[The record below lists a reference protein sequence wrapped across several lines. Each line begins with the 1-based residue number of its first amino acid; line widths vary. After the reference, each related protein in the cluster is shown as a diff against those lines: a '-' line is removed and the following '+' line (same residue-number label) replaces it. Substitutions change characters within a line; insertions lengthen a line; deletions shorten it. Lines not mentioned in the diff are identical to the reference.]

1 MTETRDEVKEAEP
14 VVYRTT
20 IHWAALLGP
29 GMLFIMGGVSV
40 RARPL
45 AALIMIGLALVWGL
59 LSIHNLR
66 ASEFAIGTSRLTIR
80 IGFPFKRFYEFPF
93 SQIAGAD
100 YHQPALGV
108 ILNFGKVMIMH
119 TTGKTI
125 VFRLVAKPND
135 FVERLRREVDRF
147 RQEQEPGPTGG

>member
-1 MTETRDEVKEAEP
+1 MTETENEVKEAEP
-14 VVYRTT
+14 VLYRTT

-29 GMLFIMGGVSV
+29 GMLFVMGGVSV

-80 IGFPFKRFYEFPF
+80 VGFPFKRFYEFPF

>member
-1 MTETRDEVKEAEP
+1 
-14 VVYRTT
+14 
-20 IHWAALLGP
+20 
-29 GMLFIMGGVSV
+29 
-40 RARPL
+40 
-45 AALIMIGLALVWGL
+45 MIGLAVVWGL

-66 ASEFAIGTSRLTIR
+66 ASEFAIGASRLTIR
-80 IGFPFKRFYEFPF
+80 VGFPFKRFYEFPF

-108 ILNFGKVMIMH
+108 ILNFGKVMIIH

-135 FVERLRREVDRF
+135 FVERLRRELDRF
-147 RQEQEPGPTGG
+147 RQEQEQGPTGG

>member
-1 MTETRDEVKEAEP
+1 MTETENEAKEAEP

-29 GMLFIMGGVSV
+29 AMLFVMGGISV
-40 RARPL
+40 RAKPL
-45 AALIMIGLALVWGL
+45 AALIMIGLAVVWGL
-59 LSIHNLR
+59 FSIHNLR

-108 ILNFGKVMIMH
+108 ILNFGKVMIIH

-135 FVERLRREVDRF
+135 FVERLRRELDRF

>member
-1 MTETRDEVKEAEP
+1 MTETENEAKEAEP
-14 VVYRTT
+14 VLYRTT

-29 GMLFIMGGVSV
+29 GMLFVMGGVSV

-80 IGFPFKRFYEFPF
+80 VGFPFKRFYEFPF

-100 YHQPALGV
+100 YHQTALGV

-147 RQEQEPGPTGG
+147 RQEQEPNPTGG

>member
-1 MTETRDEVKEAEP
+1 MTETENEAKEAEP
-14 VVYRTT
+14 VLYRTT

-29 GMLFIMGGVSV
+29 GMLFVMGGVSV
-40 RARPL
+40 RAKPL
-45 AALIMIGLALVWGL
+45 AALIMIGLAIVWGL

-80 IGFPFKRFYEFPF
+80 VGFPFKRFYEFPF

-108 ILNFGKVMIMH
+108 ILNFGKVMIIH

-135 FVERLRREVDRF
+135 FVERLRRELDRF

>member
-1 MTETRDEVKEAEP
+1 MTETENKVKETEP
-14 VVYRTT
+14 VLYRTT

-29 GMLFIMGGVSV
+29 GMLFVMGGVSV

-80 IGFPFKRFYEFPF
+80 VGFPFRRFYEFPF

-108 ILNFGKVMIMH
+108 ILNFGKVMIVH

-135 FVERLRREVDRF
+135 FVERLRRELDRF
-147 RQEQEPGPTGG
+147 RQEQEPNPTGG

>member
-1 MTETRDEVKEAEP
+1 MTETENEAREAEP
-14 VVYRTT
+14 VLYRTT

-29 GMLFIMGGVSV
+29 GMLFVMGGVSV
-40 RARPL
+40 RAKPL
-45 AALIMIGLALVWGL
+45 AALIMIGLAVVWGL

-80 IGFPFKRFYEFPF
+80 VGFPFKRFYEFPF

-100 YHQPALGV
+100 YHQPGLGV
-108 ILNFGKVMIMH
+108 ILNFGKVMIIH

-125 VFRLVAKPND
+125 VFRLVAKPSD
-135 FVERLRREVDRF
+135 FVERLRREVVRF

>member
-1 MTETRDEVKEAEP
+1 MTETENEAKEAEP
-14 VVYRTT
+14 VLYRTT

-29 GMLFIMGGVSV
+29 GMLFVMGGVSV

-80 IGFPFKRFYEFPF
+80 VGFPFKRFYEFPF

-147 RQEQEPGPTGG
+147 RQEQEPNPTGG